1 MRAGKP
7 YQWAQF
13 KQDKDALIDSML
25 GSFERLRVNQQQLT
39 YAKVTDLATAAD
51 QAREVSTL
59 ISVACLLAIVLLSL
73 WITKSITRPIAL
85 LKHKTREIADG
96 NFEGKLLV
104 RSPPEIG
111 ELAAAIN
118 SMCEKLHELDRLK
131 ADFFASMSHELRTP
145 LTSIKEGTGLLL
157 DGVGGETTDKQR
169 KLLGIL
175 AEESNRLINVVN
187 SLLDLSKMEAG
198 MMIYDFEVT
207 HLEPLI
213 KRALA
218 EIAPLVE
225 AKKIRLESAVDG
237 ALRPVRVDSERILQ
251 VLRNLLGNAV
261 KFTPNGG
268 LVRIAAKP
276 ANGKLEISVKDS
288 GPGIPAES
296 LTSIFEKFNQG
307 NRQTP
312 YARQGTGLGLAIA
325 KTIITSHGG
334 KIWAESEPGNGSTF
348 IFVLPC

>member
-1 MRAGKP
+1 
-7 YQWAQF
+7 
-13 KQDKDALIDSML
+13 ML
-25 GSFERLRVNQQQLT
+25 
-39 YAKVTDLATAAD
+39 AD
-51 QAREVSTL
+51 QAGEVSAL
-59 ISVACLLAIVLLSL
+59 ISIACLLAIVLLSL
-73 WITKSITRPIAL
+73 FITKSITRPIGL
-85 LKHKTREIADG
+85 LKSKTREIASG
-96 NFEGKLLV
+96 NFEGKLMV

-131 ADFFASMSHELRTP
+131 TDFFASMSHELRTP

-157 DGVGGETTDKQR
+157 DGVGGETTEKQR

-175 AEESNRLINVVN
+175 AEESNRLISVVN

-198 MMIYDFEVT
+198 MMAYDFEVA
-207 HLEPLI
+207 HVDPLV

-225 AKKIRLESAVDG
+225 AKRIRLESDVD
-237 ALRPVRVDSERILQ
+237 ATLPPVRLDPERILQ

-268 LVRIAAKP
+268 LVRVAAKP
-276 ANGKLEISVKDS
+276 ANGKLAISVKDS

-296 LTSIFEKFNQG
+296 LISIFEKFNQG
-307 NRQTP
+307 NRQSA

-334 KIWAESEPGNGSTF
+334 KIWAESEPGDGSTF